1 MFIVLHR
8 GPSGKRY
15 KFAKVSVISPN
26 LRSIDLPRRKSIV
39 EFQMKCEIAKTQNCN
54 KLSITFIARK
64 RKKRNP
70 SLILENRGAAEEA
83 AKTLPCHVCI
93 TNVHQ
98 YCGYLHARHFLP
110 REQFQYLTFPPKSHS
125 SKFRNMSDIIS
136 IRNAAILATV
146 GKDCWHRDK
155 AQRVSISLRLK
166 TSVVLAGETDDVLD
180 TTDYGKIYK
189 AVVDSLDG
197 SKHPN
202 LDVFTR
208 EAARIALKTG
218 GGNSVHATVV
228 LPNALLQAG
237 GVGFEVQ
244 VFKGGDAS
252 DSTALFVKDL
262 KLPCVIGVN
271 PHERQAKQ
279 LVIVNMRF
287 YDVAEE
293 GFSDYQSS
301 LKKIQAVSI
310 VYSTTACELGAMIVS
325 DGSSTLRP
333 RRI

>member
-1 MFIVLHR
+1 
-8 GPSGKRY
+8 
-15 KFAKVSVISPN
+15 
-26 LRSIDLPRRKSIV
+26 
-39 EFQMKCEIAKTQNCN
+39 
-54 KLSITFIARK
+54 
-64 RKKRNP
+64 
-70 SLILENRGAAEEA
+70 
-83 AKTLPCHVCI
+83 
-93 TNVHQ
+93 
-98 YCGYLHARHFLP
+98 
-110 REQFQYLTFPPKSHS
+110 
-125 SKFRNMSDIIS
+125 MSDIIS

-166 TSVVLAGETDDVLD
+166 TSIVIAGENDDVLE
-180 TTDYGKIYK
+180 TIDYGKIYK

-218 GGNSVHATVV
+218 RGNSVHATVV
-228 LPNALLQAG
+228 LPSALLQAD

-244 VFKGGDAS
+244 LFEGGDTF

-279 LVIVNMRF
+279 LVIVNLRF
-287 YDVAEE
+287 YDVDEE
-293 GFSDYQSS
+293 GCSDYQSS
-301 LKKIQAVSI
+301 LKNIQAVSF
-310 VYSTTACELGAMIVS
+310 VYTTTASELGATIVS
-325 DGSSTLRP
+325 DGSSTSKP

>member
-1 MFIVLHR
+1 
-8 GPSGKRY
+8 
-15 KFAKVSVISPN
+15 
-26 LRSIDLPRRKSIV
+26 
-39 EFQMKCEIAKTQNCN
+39 
-54 KLSITFIARK
+54 
-64 RKKRNP
+64 
-70 SLILENRGAAEEA
+70 
-83 AKTLPCHVCI
+83 
-93 TNVHQ
+93 
-98 YCGYLHARHFLP
+98 
-110 REQFQYLTFPPKSHS
+110 
-125 SKFRNMSDIIS
+125 MSDIIS

-155 AQRVSISLRLK
+155 AQRVLVSLRLK
-166 TSVVLAGETDDVLD
+166 TSIEVAGENDDVLK
-180 TTDYGKIYK
+180 TIDYGKIYK

-228 LPNALLQAG
+228 LPNALLQAD

-244 VFKGGDAS
+244 DFKDGGTS

-271 PHERQAKQ
+271 RHERQAKQ
-279 LVIVNMRF
+279 LVIVNLRF
-287 YDVAEE
+287 YDVDEE
-293 GFSDYQSS
+293 GLSDYPSS
-301 LKKIQAVSI
+301 LKNIQAVSI
-310 VYSTTACELGAMIVS
+310 IHSTRAFQLDATVIS
-325 DGSSTLRP
+325 DGSSISKP